1 MSIVVW
7 IFYRGALTMRKENFT
22 VQRLLKGHHRRTG
35 LVAAVVLAGGL
46 LTATPATAA
55 TAATQGVTAAAQ
67 TSAAARPSNGRIL
80 YDRYSGGR
88 GRLTIRNGTSRDSVI
103 TLVKG
108 RTKAISIYVRA
119 RSTATIKDVRDGT
132 YRVYFTSGYRF
143 STKTKRFTRSASY
156 QRFDDRL
163 RFVTTATSY
172 RIYTLSLQR
181 VVGGNASSS
190 AVNPRDFP

>member
-1 MSIVVW
+1 M
-7 IFYRGALTMRKENFT
+7 
-22 VQRLLKGHHRRTG
+22 QRLVKGNRRRTG

-55 TAATQGVTAAAQ
+55 TAATEGVTAAAQ

-88 GRLTIRNGTSRDSVI
+88 GRLTIKNGTSRDSVI

-108 RTKAISIYVRA
+108 KTKAISIYVRA
-119 RSTATIKDVRDGT
+119 RSTASIKDVRDGT

-143 STKTKRFTRSASY
+143 DNARKRFTRSATY

-163 RFVTTATSY
+163 RFVTTSTSY
-172 RIYTLSLQR
+172 RIYTLSLQP
-181 VVGGNASSS
+181 VVGGNARSS
-190 AVNPRDFP
+190 AVNPKDFP